1 MANRLV
7 GKKIGLLLEEGYED
21 NEVTVPTNFL
31 MGEGA
36 NVKFIGSGRAT
47 EFVSRHGVSRSTHL
61 SAADTHI
68 SDFDAFVIPG
78 GYAPEKMRLSDAMVK
93 LIAEADDKGKF
104 IAAIGRGPQLLISAY
119 VVKDR
124 MLTCHPGI
132 VIDLKNA
139 GAFYVD
145 DPAVRDGNLITS
157 RGPEDLN
164 DFLETITEALSIA
177 TPYIKNVWA
186 GA

>member
-7 GKKIGLLLEEGYED
+7 GKKIALLIEEDYED
-21 NEVTVPTNFL
+21 SEVTVPINFL
-31 MGEGA
+31 MEEGA
-36 NVKFIGSGRAT
+36 NVKLIGSGRAS
-47 EFVSRHGVSRSTHL
+47 EFVSRNGVSRSVHL
-61 SAADTHI
+61 SASDANP

-78 GYAPEKMRLSDAMVK
+78 GYAPEKMRFSEAMVR
-93 LIAEADDKGKF
+93 LIADADDKGKF

-119 VVKDR
+119 AVKDR
-124 MLTCHPGI
+124 MMTCYAGI

-145 DPAVRDGNLITS
+145 DSAVRDGNIITS
-157 RGPEDLN
+157 RNQADLT
-164 DFLETITEALSIA
+164 DFLETLTDALSIS